1 MSIQKDKKQHF
12 CAGFA
17 ITAVVSLFA
26 GYIIG
31 AIVAI
36 IAGAAKEAYDKITGK
51 GTPEVLDFVTT
62 TLGAIAAIA
71 VSVAFSLIVQ

>member
-1 MSIQKDKKQHF
+1 MSIQKDKKRHF

-31 AIVAI
+31 AMVAI
-36 IAGAAKEAYDKITGK
+36 IAGAAKEAYGKIGGK
-51 GTPEVLDFVTT
+51 GTPGVLDLVAM

-71 VSVAFSLIVQ
+71 VSVAFSLIVR